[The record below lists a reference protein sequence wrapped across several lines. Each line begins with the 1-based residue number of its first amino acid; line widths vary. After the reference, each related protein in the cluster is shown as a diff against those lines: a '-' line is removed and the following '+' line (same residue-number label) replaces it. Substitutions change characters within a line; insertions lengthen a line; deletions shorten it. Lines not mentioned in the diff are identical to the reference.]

1 VTQNHALSR
10 LGEFVVV
17 NTVATGLQP
26 LGRNSNGWDQGNIY
40 FTPNASW
47 LAPPAVATRMIAE
60 AAEGLPHVLQVHVS
74 TQARPQQQQ
83 QGDDHQAGFSFWNMS
98 DSSQNSNNGTDS
110 SSCMTEPKTG
120 YGADDGLA
128 GKPHSCGPGLAWCN
142 GFTTANAAACA
153 AACCAVKPTGTS
165 TAVCG
170 GYTWDPKQADAS
182 GSTRCPVGRPCCW
195 LKMSPSALG
204 KGPARY
210 QGAIRAS
217 ALPKPASVLD
227 VLASSNAG
235 ATELGVR
242 VANPS
247 NTTAHAVLHVDGWPS
262 RGAVVVQELAAE
274 SPMAVRAE
282 AVVSNATV
290 EQLGKDGWS
299 FPPYSFVTFRMSK

>member
-1 VTQNHALSR
+1 
-10 LGEFVVV
+10 
-17 NTVATGLQP
+17 
-26 LGRNSNGWDQGNIY
+26 
-40 FTPNASW
+40 
-47 LAPPAVATRMIAE
+47 
-60 AAEGLPHVLQVHVS
+60 
-74 TQARPQQQQ
+74 
-83 QGDDHQAGFSFWNMS
+83 MS

-110 SSCMTEPKTG
+110 SSCMTEPKAG
-120 YGADDGLA
+120 YGADDGQA
-128 GKPHSCGPGLAWCN
+128 GKPHSCDPGLAWCN

-153 AACCAVKPTGTS
+153 AACCAVKPTGAS
-165 TAVCG
+165 TTVCG

-182 GSTRCPVGRPCCW
+182 GGTRCPAGAPCCW

-217 ALPKPASVLD
+217 ALPKQASALD

-247 NTTAHAVLHVDGWPS
+247 NITIHAVLHIHGWPS

-282 AVVSNATV
+282 AVLSNATV
-290 EQLGKDGWS
+290 KQLGKGGWS